1 MKTLKQIKKAAIAVA
16 GFTVLLIGV
25 IVILLPGTS
34 VILFP
39 LGLTI
44 LAPEFIWAKRWLEK
58 VNEKILIPVSI
69 LWKRNA
75 E

>member
-1 MKTLKQIKKAAIAVA
+1 MKTLKQIKKAAIAIA

-25 IVILLPGTS
+25 VVIILPGTS

-44 LAPEFIWAKRWLEK
+44 LATEFIWAKRWLEK

-69 LWKRNA
+69 LWKRNG